1 MLRVGSSGAKPLGAL
16 EHLGLVG
23 GGGSRGARAGIAASD
38 ARVARTG
45 RPEGRGSGPGGAR
58 ATRGEAEAGAG
69 AGAAPRRRAAW
80 WQREQRRRGLGKK
93 TSDHF
98 VKSRKSRGVSKK

>member
-1 MLRVGSSGAKPLGAL
+1 VALGQAARRVTLAWRARDDQRGG
-16 EHLGLVG
+16 EVG
-23 GGGSRGARAGIAASD
+23 Q
-38 ARVARTG
+38 
-45 RPEGRGSGPGGAR
+45 GGAR
-58 ATRGEAEAGAG
+58 VTRGEAEAGAG